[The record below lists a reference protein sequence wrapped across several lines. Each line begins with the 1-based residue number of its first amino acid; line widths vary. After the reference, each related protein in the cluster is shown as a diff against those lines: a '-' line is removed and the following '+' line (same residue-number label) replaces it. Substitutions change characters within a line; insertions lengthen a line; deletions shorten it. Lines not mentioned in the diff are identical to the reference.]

1 LKSPAEALELETHRP
16 QLLRFALMQLRDRGA
31 AEDAVQETLVAAL
44 QGAASFAG
52 QSSVRTWL
60 IGILKHKIIDHLRRT
75 AREKP
80 LEGLPEELDLSD
92 FEAAF
97 AEDGHWR
104 EAPADWGNPDQSL
117 EQNRFFQALE
127 RCLEGLPTNT
137 ARAFMLREVM
147 GLETAEICK
156 ELQISASNCWVMLY
170 RARMSLRE
178 CLDMNWFGTPQAPQV
193 AKTGAKSKGMKPR
206 V

>member
-1 LKSPAEALELETHRP
+1 LKTPAEALELEKHRP
-16 QLLRFALMQLRDRGA
+16 QLLRFALMQLRDPGS

-44 QGAASFAG
+44 QGAGGFAG

-92 FEAAF
+92 FEAIF

-117 EQNRFFQALE
+117 EQARFFQALE
-127 RCLEGLPTNT
+127 RCLEGLPPNT

-156 ELQISASNCWVMLY
+156 ELKISTSNCWVMLY
-170 RARMSLRE
+170 RARMSLRQ
-178 CLDMNWFGTPQAPQV
+178 CLDMNWFGNPQAPQ
-193 AKTGAKSKGMKPR
+193 AAKSGTKPQGIKPR
-206 V
+206 

>member
-1 LKSPAEALELETHRP
+1 LKTPAAHLELETHRP
-16 QLLRFALMQLRDRGA
+16 QLLRFAQMQLRDQGA

-44 QGAASFAG
+44 QGASSFAG

-60 IGILKHKIIDHLRRT
+60 IGILKHKIIDHLRRS

-80 LEGLPEELDLSD
+80 LAVPAEELDLSD
-92 FEAAF
+92 FDAAF
-97 AEDGHWR
+97 AADGHWN
-104 EAPADWGNPDQSL
+104 EAPADWGSPDQSL
-117 EQNRFFQALE
+117 EQSRFFQALE
-127 RCLEGLPTNT
+127 RCLEGLPKTT

-178 CLDMNWFGTPQAPQV
+178 CLDMNWFGTSQTPK
-193 AKTGAKSKGMKPR
+193 AKA
-206 V
+206 